1 MFTSLPDELITLV
14 AEKLYVHD
22 GTLAN
27 FAAASAACQSAA
39 EDSLLKALQQTDWSG
54 KVWCIPPYIA
64 PERLRE
70 LLNSEPCAR
79 HRTCLRSPP
88 CARLSP
94 RRRAWLNAA
103 CAFEVALQRMAWAVA

>member
-1 MFTSLPDELITLV
+1 MFTSLPDELITFV
-14 AEKLYVHD
+14 AEKLDVHS
-22 GTLAN
+22 LAN

-39 EDSLLKALQQTDWSG
+39 EDSLLKALQQFNSESSATDWH
-54 KVWCIPPYIA
+54 IA

-70 LLNSEPCAR
+70 LLNPPPGAS